1 MDLKRRPG
9 RPGKSDRDAPES
21 KYNSVCVYFLF
32 LFFLCFFIML
42 FPFQVKIFLFY
53 FIYSSRGSQVSWNP
67 EEEEVSL
74 QAGNSGASGDSTL
87 SEVFGTAYSCSSLH
101 QMCKSVLFCA
111 FNNVMNNEISLVL

>member
-21 KYNSVCVYFLF
+21 KYNSVCVYFFLLF
-32 LFFLCFFIML
+32 IFML
-42 FPFQVKIFLFY
+42 FYNAISFSNGKFLFY
-53 FIYSSRGSQVSWNP
+53 FVYSFRGSQVSWNP

-111 FNNVMNNEISLVL
+111 FNNVMDNEISLVL